1 MSAEEPA
8 TTRDK
13 VERRARELVDGGREA
28 TPPVADDEE
37 AGRRAARRL
46 LEESEERTLDPAA
59 RDPEDTRVI
68 RRSSEE
74 TARP

>member
-1 MSAEEPA
+1 MSSEGASPRRE
-8 TTRDK
+8 K

-28 TPPVADDEE
+28 TPPIAEDPET
-37 AGRRAARRL
+37 GRRAADRL
-46 LEESEERTLDPAA
+46 LEESEDRTFDPAA
-59 RDPEDTRVI
+59 RDPEDDSVI